1 MDWKRGLGLLAALAL
16 MAGGLFLLFY
26 KSEGVTITWETAT
39 EVNTMGFN
47 VYRTESPT
55 ESDFEQVNDE
65 LIPAKGDPLTGATYE
80 VKDDRVKPGHL
91 YFYQVEE
98 VEWGGARNRY
108 PETVQA
114 RAGVSRIWL
123 IAEGAVLILLG
134 GGLLYLQLRP
144 GRGANREQG
153 EEHGL

>member
-1 MDWKRGLGLLAALAL
+1 MDWKRGLSLIAALAL

-26 KSEGVTITWETAT
+26 ESGGVTITWETAT

-47 VYRTESPT
+47 VYRSESSV
-55 ESDFEQVNDE
+55 ESEFEQVNDE

-80 VKDDRVKPGHL
+80 VKDDQVKPGRL

-98 VEWGGARNRY
+98 VEWGGTRNRY

-114 RAGVSRIWL
+114 RAGVSRVWL

-134 GGLLYLQLRP
+134 GGLFYLQLRP
-144 GRGANREQG
+144 GRDANQEQVVENG
-153 EEHGL
+153 S